1 MLIPLLL
8 FMAFGYKP
16 ITKLDP
22 VPRKREAGCVSG
34 AFARAVFFREEQ
46 RMIERK
52 EYIARIKTK
61 LDEWDDELEKL
72 EQRACEAGGGA
83 MEHWERHKMEL
94 QEVLVEM
101 QERIDELRDSAG
113 EFIGAMDGSLDQ
125 AWQRVS
131 RDLEAL
137 TDRLFPG
144 N

>member
-1 MLIPLLL
+1 
-8 FMAFGYKP
+8 
-16 ITKLDP
+16 
-22 VPRKREAGCVSG
+22 
-34 AFARAVFFREEQ
+34 
-46 RMIERK
+46 
-52 EYIARIKTK
+52 
-61 LDEWDDELEKL
+61 
-72 EQRACEAGGGA
+72 
-83 MEHWERHKMEL
+83 MEL

-113 EFIGAMDGSLDQ
+113 EFIHAMDGSLDQ

>member
-1 MLIPLLL
+1 M
-8 FMAFGYKP
+8 
-16 ITKLDP
+16 
-22 VPRKREAGCVSG
+22 SG
-34 AFARAVFFREEQ
+34 AFARTVFFREEQ

-52 EYIARIKTK
+52 EYIARIKSK